1 MARKKTDIE
10 APPIDSGLWMVT
22 FSDLVMLLLTFF
34 VLLLTMSALD
44 TKKMKDMF
52 SHFSGAAEAIVL
64 SDLQDAELFSGV
76 VEDFNTSDNRLVVD
90 QRLLQ
95 QMFLPRS
102 EENGELPERVAV
114 KLDELVWMFDDYRG
128 LVVSFQ
134 NEILFDSGSADLKP
148 ESFAVLD
155 RIAAAIAACP
165 NDIEV
170 VGHTDSTPMRGSAF
184 ASNWELSMHR
194 GLAVLD
200 HFLHTNGL
208 SPHRFSVG
216 GCGASRPAFSNDTL
230 RHRAQNRRVEIV
242 FKHMP
247 R

>member
-10 APPIDSGLWMVT
+10 APPFDTSLWMVT

-34 VLLLTMSALD
+34 VLLLSMSVLD
-44 TKKMKDMF
+44 TKKMKEMF
-52 SHFSGAAEAIVL
+52 SHFSGGTEMVIL
-64 SDLQDAELFSGV
+64 SDLREAKPFSGII
-76 VEDFNTSDNRLVVD
+76 EDFNAGDHRLVVD
-90 QRLLQ
+90 RRLLQ
-95 QMFLPRS
+95 QMFLPRF
-102 EENGELPERVAV
+102 EEDGEPPERLAD
-114 KLDELVWMFDDYRG
+114 KLDELVRMFDDQRG

-134 NEILFDSGSADLKP
+134 NEILFDSGSAELKP
-148 ESFAVLD
+148 DGFPVLD

-170 VGHTDSTPMRGSAF
+170 VGHTDSTPMRGGAF

-200 HFLHTNGL
+200 YFLNAKQL
-208 SPHRFSVG
+208 PADRFFVG
-216 GCGASRPAFSNDTL
+216 GCGASRPAFPNDTL

-242 FKHMP
+242 FKHIP